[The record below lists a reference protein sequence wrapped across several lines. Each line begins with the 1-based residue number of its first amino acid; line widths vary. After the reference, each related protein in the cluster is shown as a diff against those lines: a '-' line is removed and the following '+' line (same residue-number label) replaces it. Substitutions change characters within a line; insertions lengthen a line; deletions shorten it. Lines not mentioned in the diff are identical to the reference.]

1 MGAQITAYFAFIA
14 TTKMIQSNDAHPC
27 EQGDSPFVKQIKQAT
42 LSNFRRM
49 GPCILFYR
57 IDPVS
62 IQIADSPK
70 KTYGFSQ
77 PASSKE

>member
-1 MGAQITAYFAFIA
+1 MNILSTSTSIHCDYE
-14 TTKMIQSNDAHPC
+14 NDTIKRCTHR
-27 EQGDSPFVKQIKQAT
+27 EQGDSPFAKQIKQAT

-57 IDPVS
+57 IHPVS

-70 KTYGFSQ
+70 KT
-77 PASSKE
+77 